1 MKYKV
6 LVFSVIVGFLF
17 VSGCK
22 TEQHVSMVPKGY
34 ANNTILKMAYVSG
47 VLKLIE
53 TDFPIPDSVKQYKD
67 IPYKTIDS
75 TTLKLDIYHSKHLT
89 GTAPLI
95 IFVHGGAWKKGD
107 KHDYL
112 PYLISYANKG
122 YVTATIQYRLS
133 GAAKYPA
140 QLLDVES
147 AVKWLKQHAD
157 DYHIDPEKVAMV
169 GGSAGG
175 HLALMNAYSN
185 DRSTLDESGFSSNVQ
200 GIVNFYGPSDL
211 VHEEAKDKSAIEYLI
226 GKTYVEAPEI
236 YKEAS
241 PIYTITKAAP
251 PTLTFHG
258 TLDELVPFGQSDRLH
273 AKLQEVGVPSY
284 YHKLEGWPH
293 TMDISVK
300 VNAFSQYHMDQF
312 FEKYIPKN

>member
-1 MKYKV
+1 MKDKV
-6 LVFSVIVGFLF
+6 LVFSVIVCFLCV
-17 VSGCK
+17 VSCK
-22 TEQHVSMVPKGY
+22 TEQHVSVAPKGY
-34 ANNTILKMAYVSG
+34 ANNTTLKIAYVSG
-47 VLKLIE
+47 ALKLIE
-53 TDFPIPDSVKQYKD
+53 TDFPTPDTIKEYKD
-67 IPYKTIDS
+67 VPYKTIDS
-75 TTLKLDIYHSKHLT
+75 TILKLDIYHSKDLT

-95 IFVHGGAWKKGD
+95 IFIHGGAWKKGN

-122 YVTATIQYRLS
+122 YVTATIQYRLTD
-133 GAAKYPA
+133 AAKYPA

-147 AVKWLKQHAD
+147 SVKWLKQHAA

-175 HLALMNAYSN
+175 HLAMLNAYSN
-185 DRSTLDESGFSSNVQ
+185 DSGTIDDSGFSSNVQ
-200 GIVNFYGPSDL
+200 ALVNFYGPSDL
-211 VHEEAKDKSAIEYLI
+211 AHEEAWDKSSVEYLI
-226 GKTYVEAPEI
+226 GKTYKEAPEI
-236 YKEAS
+236 YKSAS
-241 PIYTITKAAP
+241 PIYFITKAAP

-258 TLDELVPFGQSDRLH
+258 TLDELVPFEQSDRLH
-273 AKLQEVGVPSY
+273 QKLQETGVPSY

-312 FEKYIPKN
+312 FEKYIPKS